1 MADKHEGCDDFQLK
15 VGEGRSW
22 TQRRSEIRKCS
33 QIRENVR
40 ISLQTLDVFEAAK
53 RLAGIAGDRK
63 NQPLRMN
70 RKVVGLIHVLDEL
83 TAVDDSSSG
92 KVKGVLNFQDAYE
105 LFCGAFEPELAVPDR
120 NNFRDELLSA
130 EIGLSVTLFTWDNSS
145 YIVLNP
151 ERWNIVRLIDVFCG
165 QCNDSKSSNRFDL
178 NAESLHAILE
188 SMETEYD
195 KSVLRAIFA
204 ATSSRSELYDLGL
217 KPDAAIKNLERVLA
231 VSEEV
236 QNALSAGKDMTVL
249 ALKER
254 ITKREN
260 EMAELNSS
268 IEKLRDIRT
277 DSRHIKTM
285 EEKVTV
291 CGENL
296 KSLQDTLECKD
307 KYSEQKFN
315 AAARRR
321 AQNLINENR
330 LRNRKAGAGAKRK
343 LDDIDEELIAK
354 AIEQKSTVHGRRHDM
369 VLYYNKRVKR
379 DDLLNIA
386 NYNLLERGKQMI
398 KSATTV
404 YNRAKPKRMR
414 SLQATKHIVIWCY

>member
-1 MADKHEGCDDFQLK
+1 MQP
-15 VGEGRSW
+15 R
-22 TQRRSEIRKCS
+22 
-33 QIRENVR
+33 
-40 ISLQTLDVFEAAK
+40 DVFEVAK
-53 RLAGIAGDRK
+53 RLAIIARDKK
-63 NQPLRMN
+63 NQLVRKN

-92 KVKGVLNFQDAYE
+92 KVKGILHFQEAYD
-105 LFCGAFEPELAVPDR
+105 LFCGAFEPELPVPDR

-130 EIGLSVTLFTWDNSS
+130 EIGLPVTLFTWNNSS

-165 QCNDSKSSNRFDL
+165 QSNDSKSSNRFDL
-178 NAESLHAILE
+178 DAESLHAILD

-204 ATSSRSELYDLGL
+204 ATSSRSELYGLGM

-236 QNALSAGKDMTVL
+236 ENALSAGKDMTVL

-254 ITKREN
+254 IAKREN

-268 IEKLRDIRT
+268 IEKLRDIRA

-291 CGENL
+291 CSENL
-296 KSLQDTLECKD
+296 KSLQDILECKD

-321 AQNLINENR
+321 AQNLVNENR

-354 AIEQKSTVHGRRHDM
+354 AIEQKTTVHGRRHDM
-369 VLYYNKRVKR
+369 VLYYHKRVKR
-379 DDLLNIA
+379 DDSLNIA
-386 NYNLLERGKQMI
+386 NYNLVERGKQMI
-398 KSATTV
+398 KSATVSVQPCKAQEDEIT
-404 YNRAKPKRMR
+404 A
-414 SLQATKHIVIWCY
+414 S